1 MRKIKK
7 YKWILTTILIICLA
21 LMTIG
26 GTKSKEDQY
35 IHVGIAVYDLKDTF
49 MDSFISMLEKEIEKT
64 NIQKKISY
72 EICDAKGDSRRQ
84 DKQLQYMYTQNYNM
98 MLINLVEP
106 SSAASVLNNAKEAGT
121 SVILFN
127 RDIAE
132 KDLKITN
139 DVWYVGTDAT
149 QAGQIQGEMLKKIWN
164 EQKSSLDKNKNG
176 KIDYVLVEGEEDH
189 YDAIRRTKGFL
200 EESKDLPL
208 NTQGTLSASWNRQL
222 AYKKFSLLDE
232 SATRNTE
239 AVICN
244 NDDMAL
250 GVYDYYKEKNLALP
264 IILGINN
271 SQEMNDKIMSGEI
284 YGSVD
289 NNMYDQVLRIV
300 ECMKS
305 VLKGHTKKY
314 KKVWYSTPYAVTRQ

>member
-21 LMTIG
+21 LMTIE
-26 GTKSKEDQY
+26 GTKPKEEQY

-49 MDSFISMLEKEIEKT
+49 MDSFISMLEKEIEKI

-121 SVILFN
+121 PVILFN

-314 KKVWYSTPYAVTRQ
+314 KKVWYSTPYAVIRQ

>member
-26 GTKSKEDQY
+26 CTKPKEDQY

-121 SVILFN
+121 PVILFN

-289 NNMYDQVLRIV
+289 NNIDDQVLRIV

>member
-1 MRKIKK
+1 
-7 YKWILTTILIICLA
+7 
-21 LMTIG
+21 
-26 GTKSKEDQY
+26 
-35 IHVGIAVYDLKDTF
+35 
-49 MDSFISMLEKEIEKT
+49 
-64 NIQKKISY
+64 
-72 EICDAKGDSRRQ
+72 
-84 DKQLQYMYTQNYNM
+84 MYTQNYEM

-121 SVILFN
+121 PVILFN

-232 SATRNTE
+232 SAIRNTE

-271 SQEMNDKIMSGEI
+271 SREMNDKIMSGEI

-289 NNMYDQVLRIV
+289 NNMDGQVLRIV

-314 KKVWYSTPYAVTRQ
+314 KKVWYSTPYAETRQ

>member
-1 MRKIKK
+1 
-7 YKWILTTILIICLA
+7 
-21 LMTIG
+21 
-26 GTKSKEDQY
+26 
-35 IHVGIAVYDLKDTF
+35 
-49 MDSFISMLEKEIEKT
+49 
-64 NIQKKISY
+64 
-72 EICDAKGDSRRQ
+72 
-84 DKQLQYMYTQNYNM
+84 MYTQNYNM

-121 SVILFN
+121 PVILFN

>member
-26 GTKSKEDQY
+26 STKPKEDQY

-49 MDSFISMLEKEIEKT
+49 MDSFISVLEKKIEKT

-84 DKQLQYMYTQNYNM
+84 DKQLQYMYTQNYDM

-121 SVILFN
+121 PVILFN

-271 SQEMNDKIMSGEI
+271 SHEMNDKIMSGEI

-289 NNMYDQVLRIV
+289 NNMDGQVLRIV

>member
-26 GTKSKEDQY
+26 STKPKEDQY

-49 MDSFISMLEKEIEKT
+49 MDSFISVLEKEIEKT

-84 DKQLQYMYTQNYNM
+84 DKQLQYMYTQNYDM

-121 SVILFN
+121 PVILFN

-232 SATRNTE
+232 SAIRNTE

-271 SQEMNDKIMSGEI
+271 SREMNDKIMSGEI

-289 NNMYDQVLRIV
+289 NNMDGQVLRIV

-314 KKVWYSTPYAVTRQ
+314 KKVWYSTPYAETRQ

>member
-26 GTKSKEDQY
+26 STKPKEDQY

-121 SVILFN
+121 PVILIN

-289 NNMYDQVLRIV
+289 NNMNDQVLRIV

>member
-121 SVILFN
+121 PVILFN

-250 GVYDYYKEKNLALP
+250 GVYDYYKEKNLDLP